1 MLTRLDNNLK
11 EKMTMTQET
20 IGQKSNRTGLF
31 MGGALVLILL
41 LAAAF
46 MGGQLMA
53 QGEEGI
59 PLSNV
64 DQSIMLQDGNVTLQD
79 GSIAQSVQAPAIEMA
94 PEMPARAPEATGLFV
109 DRTDDTLTMGTGNVM
124 AMISTEPNAVPEFSY
139 DGIKQDILVTNRT
152 KFYLDRTEYTFGQT
166 SVQQKLEEVE
176 NLDMLVENSFMD
188 VWGERSGDRIVA
200 ETIII
205 RLPGQ

>member
-31 MGGALVLILL
+31 MGGALLLILL

-53 QGEEGI
+53 QGEEGV
-59 PLSNV
+59 PLSDI

-79 GSIAQSVQAPAIEMA
+79 GGVAQSVQAPAMEMA
-94 PEMPARAPEATGLFV
+94 SEMPAGAPDTKGLFIG
-109 DRTDDTLTMGTGNVM
+109 RTDDTLTLGTGTVM

-139 DGIKQDILVTNRT
+139 DGIKQDVLVTNKT
-152 KFYLDRTEYTFGQT
+152 KLYIDRTEYALGQT
-166 SVQQKLEEVE
+166 AVQQELEEVT
-176 NLDMLVENSFMD
+176 NLDMLVENAFVD
-188 VWGERSGDRIVA
+188 VWGERTGDRIVA
-200 ETIII
+200 DVIVMS
-205 RLPGQ
+205 LPKR